1 MNAPSEGD
9 VLTSSVPSNLFVP
22 PPEGDLL
29 VAVQMLRRTIL
40 GPPLTRM
47 ASTPEGT
54 LGVVISGPTTTSKS
68 PRRSRRPHRP
78 PAKFRETASNPFL
91 APAKLQRLKTSS
103 PKVADRGYHLPSPV
117 HAGSPRAVD
126 TPTRV
131 KVEETTPVRGLLLSP
146 YIGMVVVSD
155 RVVLV
160 LTVFLIAARDE
171 DVATES
177 QEPMDIPT
185 GNETKDHGD
194 FEEDHQ
200 PAGTIS
206 NADCA
211 RSRASTPSSQVFED
225 GVAQPDEW
233 AFWPP
238 APSSDNLAAYVEHTS
253 DIEESSRS
261 QGMFRSSPPS
271 KLLIFFLSSGL
282 SLDESFFRNNTIR
295 IFDPFS
301 LPPSNMS
308 ALLDFA
314 SRYPAGVHTMAYLNM
329 FRQCLRCDR
338 LVLADKKR
346 LHKCPAPGKPVLT
359 NPDSPAAV
367 LTVIDLSVKFRERL
381 GIITVNTL
389 RGRSVV

>member
-1 MNAPSEGD
+1 MKTIHPQF
-9 VLTSSVPSNLFVP
+9 SSL
-22 PPEGDLL
+22 
-29 VAVQMLRRTIL
+29 A
-40 GPPLTRM
+40 
-47 ASTPEGT
+47 
-54 LGVVISGPTTTSKS
+54 TTSLDDDTYS
-68 PRRSRRPHRP
+68 HHRASRRAVVDGPIDPLRNF
-78 PAKFRETASNPFL
+78 AKSASNPFL

-185 GNETKDHGD
+185 GNETKDHGASSLKVYPD

-261 QGMFRSSPPS
+261 
-271 KLLIFFLSSGL
+271 L

-314 SRYPAGVHTMAYLNM
+314 SRYPCGRPYHGIPEYV
-329 FRQCLRCDR
+329 
-338 LVLADKKR
+338 
-346 LHKCPAPGKPVLT
+346 PPVSSL
-359 NPDSPAAV
+359 
-367 LTVIDLSVKFRERL
+367 
-381 GIITVNTL
+381 
-389 RGRSVV
+389 

>member
-1 MNAPSEGD
+1 M
-9 VLTSSVPSNLFVP
+9 
-22 PPEGDLL
+22 
-29 VAVQMLRRTIL
+29 TIH
-40 GPPLTRM
+40 T
-47 ASTPEGT
+47 A
-54 LGVVISGPTTTSKS
+54 TTSKS

-117 HAGSPRAVD
+117 HA
-126 TPTRV
+126 
-131 KVEETTPVRGLLLSP
+131 
-146 YIGMVVVSD
+146 D

-185 GNETKDHGD
+185 GNETKDHGASSLKVYPD

-261 QGMFRSSPPS
+261 
-271 KLLIFFLSSGL
+271 L

-359 NPDSPAAV
+359 NPDV
-367 LTVIDLSVKFRERL
+367 LDCLLNAGMEGFTKDDLLSVTRRCSHCDRL
-381 GIITVNTL
+381 VGQVPGEAWNHHCKH
-389 RGRSVV
+389 SAW

>member
-1 MNAPSEGD
+1 M
-9 VLTSSVPSNLFVP
+9 
-22 PPEGDLL
+22 
-29 VAVQMLRRTIL
+29 TIH
-40 GPPLTRM
+40 T
-47 ASTPEGT
+47 A
-54 LGVVISGPTTTSKS
+54 TTSKS

-261 QGMFRSSPPS
+261 
-271 KLLIFFLSSGL
+271 L

-314 SRYPAGVHTMAYLNM
+314 VA
-329 FRQCLRCDR
+329 CLRCDR

-359 NPDSPAAV
+359 NPDV
-367 LTVIDLSVKFRERL
+367 LDCLLNSRYGGL
-381 GIITVNTL
+381 Y
-389 RGRSVV
+389 